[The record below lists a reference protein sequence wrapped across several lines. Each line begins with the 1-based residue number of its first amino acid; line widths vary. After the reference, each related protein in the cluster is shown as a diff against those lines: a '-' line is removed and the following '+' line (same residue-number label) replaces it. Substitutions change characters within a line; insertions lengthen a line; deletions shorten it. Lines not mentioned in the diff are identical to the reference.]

1 MSAVGAANCRIDG
14 CLRACRDPPPY
25 STTQIWISK
34 LHLTGQLTGSRAMYY
49 LLLVHEHSANEKWRA
64 ASQPPWMRP

>member
-14 CLRACRDPPPY
+14 CLRACREPETPPLLDHPNMDLEVAPHY
-25 STTQIWISK
+25 GV
-34 LHLTGQLTGSRAMYY
+34 L